1 VPEEKPA
8 RFILGSYGH
17 AKSPILSPPGI
28 NYLDVQLAAGE
39 RWNYEPPLDHDVA
52 WLAVSE
58 GSLRAPEP
66 VVAGELI
73 VFEESREAIII
84 QADRASRFVL
94 GSAVKH
100 PHDLVLG
107 HYSVHTTHAA
117 LAAGESQIQRIGN
130 QLVSAGLLR

>member
-1 VPEEKPA
+1 MA
-8 RFILGSYGH
+8 
-17 AKSPILSPPGI
+17 
-28 NYLDVQLAAGE
+28 
-39 RWNYEPPLDHDVA
+39 
-52 WLAVSE
+52 
-58 GSLRAPEP
+58 
-66 VVAGELI
+66 AGELI
-73 VFEESREAIII
+73 VFEQSSEAIVI
-84 QADRASRFVL
+84 QANAPSRFVL